1 MSNRYQHLGAGYLQ
15 EVRQALE
22 RHRQK
27 STAPPAQV
35 AK

>member
-22 RHRQK
+22 RHRQ
-27 STAPPAQV
+27 STATPAQV